1 MSGVAGPP
9 AWVPASVGRAAR
21 RGDATAEDLIDG
33 AAWASLIDA
42 LRRADEFVRSGR
54 SPGDVEER
62 NAGYRHL
69 LVLLALGIDEALR
82 RGDPFEPSLKPG
94 STDAVLK
101 WGMDCPDALY
111 LGSPIRGDATYRV
124 SGSRGSVRYLGF
136 QTMVGIASAA
146 NVVADE
152 LDIAD
157 DGSFALTLSARE
169 RPGNWM
175 PLREDVSSLVVRQ
188 FFYDWDREK
197 PASLSIELVD
207 GGRPRDVRDLDAA
220 GTARQ
225 IVALGEFVKASLEF
239 WGSIQSSLRERGVN
253 AFHEP
258 GARTDLGG
266 AEENVTVWGSWELG
280 EDQALVVELEPP
292 EALYWSIALGN
303 HWWES
308 IDYVNHQS
316 SLNGH
321 QARLDADGTFRA
333 VVAREDPGVANWL
346 DTAGQHQGP
355 MIMRYVRAA
364 AAPVPKTTLVPMR
377 DLSDALP
384 PDTARCDPE
393 TRARTVAARR
403 AAVRRRFPR

>member
-1 MSGVAGPP
+1 
-9 AWVPASVGRAAR
+9 
-21 RGDATAEDLIDG
+21 LIE
-33 AAWASLIDA
+33 A

-54 SPGDVEER
+54 SPGAAEER
-62 NAGYRHL
+62 NAGFRHL
-69 LVLLALGIDEALR
+69 LGLIALGIDEALR
-82 RGDPFEPSLKPG
+82 RGDPYEPSLKPG
-94 STDAVLK
+94 STDAALK

-111 LGSPIRGDATYRV
+111 LGSPVRADATYRV

-136 QTMVGIASAA
+136 QAMAGIASAA

-152 LDIAD
+152 LAIGD
-157 DGSFALTLSARE
+157 DGSFELMLSPEE

-188 FFYDWDREK
+188 FFYDWDREE

-207 GGRPRDVRDLDAA
+207 GGRSRERAAVDAA

-225 IVALGEFVKASLEF
+225 IVALGEFVEASLQF
-239 WGSIQSSLRERGVN
+239 WASIQESLRARGVN

-266 AEENVTVWGSWELG
+266 AEENVTVWGSWELA
-280 EDQALVVELEPP
+280 EDEALIVELAPP
-292 EALYWSIALGN
+292 QALYWSIALGN

-308 IDYVNHQS
+308 IDYANHQS

-321 QARLDADGTFRA
+321 QARLDGDGMFLA

-364 AAPVPKTTLVPMR
+364 AAPVPSTRVVP
-377 DLSDALP
+377 LSGLADALP
-384 PDTARCDPE
+384 PGTARCDPE
-393 TRARTVAARR
+393 TRARIVAARR
-403 AAVRRRFPR
+403 AAIRRRFPR